1 MILNVIS
8 LCTHSRVSVWLFIIC
23 TVFCLLV
30 FRLLASYCLQSFG
43 KYRRDKLSTL
53 NFLFIF
59 STDVE
64 TWRIFPVRCNHRQK
78 CEVERKESDSYLR
91 HPTNL
96 TCKCS
101 IKEISFF
108 IESSPLTITFSWKS
122 WFFCHNLLHWQ
133 HWFTDYLIHILVIK
147 KLKI

>member
-1 MILNVIS
+1 MWFHYAQTL
-8 LCTHSRVSVWLFIIC
+8 VSVWLFIIC
-23 TVFCLLV
+23 TVFCILV
-30 FRLLASYCLQSFG
+30 FRLLTYCLQSFG

-108 IESSPLTITFSWKS
+108 IESSHIVTFSWKS
-122 WFFCHNLLHWQ
+122 NHGSFVTIF
-133 HWFTDYLIHILVIK
+133 FTDNTDLQIT
-147 KLKI
+147 